1 VVIRLHE
8 INAAL
13 SLDGSEDQQLS
24 LVSALLRAASAF
36 VDEAIKRNQGEAELL
51 LEHSNVFTGM
61 VLEQA
66 LSRLKT
72 RKAVYLLFGRE
83 SQVENRNYN
92 REINRELERVREFLR
107 VMGDVELARLIP
119 LDRDD

>member
-1 VVIRLHE
+1 MFDHFD

-13 SLDGSEDQQLS
+13 SLDGTEDQQLG

-66 LSRLKT
+66 LARLKT

-83 SQVENRNYN
+83 SQIENRNYN
-92 REINRELERVREFLR
+92 REINRELERVREFLQ

-119 LDRDD
+119 LDRDE